1 VKHRK
6 QNSKKDPMIDMR
18 QHTKP
23 PEVII
28 ELPYEALE
36 ETLADSLQ
44 QGGIDDDD
52 QATTRQLGT
61 DAMMPL
67 F

>member
-1 VKHRK
+1 
-6 QNSKKDPMIDMR
+6 MIDMR

-28 ELPYEALE
+28 ELSYEALE
-36 ETLADSLQ
+36 ETLADSLR

-52 QATTRQLGT
+52 QATTCQLGI
-61 DAMMPL
+61 DAVMPL

>member
-1 VKHRK
+1 
-6 QNSKKDPMIDMR
+6 MIDMR

-36 ETLADSLQ
+36 ETLADSLRQ
-44 QGGIDDDD
+44 RGIDDD
-52 QATTRQLGT
+52 A
-61 DAMMPL
+61 
-67 F
+67 

>member
-1 VKHRK
+1 MKHRK

-36 ETLADSLQ
+36 ETLADSLR
-44 QGGIDDDD
+44 QGGIDDDGL
-52 QATTRQLGT
+52 ATTRQLGT
-61 DAMMPL
+61 DAVMPL

>member
-1 VKHRK
+1 
-6 QNSKKDPMIDMR
+6 MIDMR

-36 ETLADSLQ
+36 ETLADSLR
-44 QGGIDDDD
+44 QGGIDDD
-52 QATTRQLGT
+52 ASVTTRQLGT
-61 DAMMPL
+61 DVVMPL

>member
-1 VKHRK
+1 MKHRK

-28 ELPYEALE
+28 ELSYEALE
-36 ETLADSLQ
+36 ETLADSLR

-52 QATTRQLGT
+52 QATTCQLGI
-61 DAMMPL
+61 DAVMPL